1 MAEALVPSDAL
12 AKGEDIT
19 ASLLAKPRALGPNVG
34 SAHIAVQR
42 AAVISFQTWC
52 FRNPGLFG
60 ILVGQTQNKKLVA
73 HSIIV
78 GESFEKLWSDGRVKE
93 VCSLQELVVCGI
105 TVPGNGQLESDRQKT
120 LSSLSAILESGQKYA
135 LCVYVT

>member
-1 MAEALVPSDAL
+1 MAEAIVSSDAL

-19 ASLLAKPRALGPNVG
+19 ASLLGKPRALGPCVG

-52 FRNPGLFG
+52 FRHPGLFG
-60 ILVGQTQNKKLVA
+60 ILVGQTQKNKLLA

-78 GESFEKLWSDGRVKE
+78 GESFEKLWCDGRVKD
-93 VCSLQELVVCGI
+93 VCSIQELVVCGI
-105 TVPGNGQLESDRQKT
+105 AVPGNGQLESDRQKT
-120 LSSLSAILESGQKYA
+120 HSCLSTILASGQKHA
-135 LCVYVT
+135 LCVYVS